1 MENQKSSNNIFSW
14 LTFLAVSTS
23 LFFIFLYAP
32 TVKHEGIVQR
42 IMYFH
47 VPSAWIAFF
56 AFFIVFISSILF
68 LWKKEREWDI
78 IAHASAEVG
87 VVFCSLVLIT
97 GPIWAKPIWGAW
109 WVWDARLTS
118 TLILWMIYV
127 AYLMLRSQAGHSSQG
142 ARFAAV
148 LGIVGFLDIPI
159 IHFSVL
165 WWRTF
170 HPKPKMLT
178 MEKVGS
184 GLDSSMIITL
194 MISLIAFTFLYFL
207 LLGQRIK
214 LEKMKDS
221 IEELKKIKT
230 KKIPTEESI

>member
-1 MENQKSSNNIFSW
+1 MENQKPSNSIFGW
-14 LTFLAVSTS
+14 LTFLAVSAA
-23 LFFIFLYAP
+23 LFCIFIYAP
-32 TVKHEGIVQR
+32 TVKHEGVVQR

-47 VPSAWIAFF
+47 VPSAWIAFL
-56 AFFIVFISSILF
+56 AFFIVFIASILF

-78 IAHASAEVG
+78 IAHSSAEIG
-87 VVFCSLVLIT
+87 VVFCSLVLLT

-127 AYLMLRSQAGHSSQG
+127 AYLMIKSQAGPGSQG
-142 ARFAAV
+142 ARYAAV

-170 HPKPKMLT
+170 HPQPKMLT

-184 GLDSSMIITL
+184 GLEPSMIITL
-194 MISLIAFTFLYFL
+194 MVSLTAFTFLYFL
-207 LLGQRIK
+207 FMGQRIK

-221 IEELKKIKT
+221 IEELKKMKR
-230 KKIPTEESI
+230 